1 MTFAM
6 AAWQAWLLITAAGAA
21 AIGLFLLKVRPPR
34 VRVPSLLLWTRVLSE
49 SHDATLWERIRR
61 AVSLVL
67 TALIAIALAL
77 AVTRPASSS
86 RAASAGRAGG
96 DRLLIVLDS
105 SWTMLA
111 RTRGGETRWDRAVA
125 EARRLA
131 ASAAGR
137 DVAVATT
144 ADGLVEGPSADTA
157 LLETAIDR
165 LTPGGGDTG
174 GWPRVPGAEVHF
186 VTDGASA
193 RVLDAGVLV
202 HSVFEPADNAGI
214 TAFDVRPSLE
224 PGVDDEAYLE
234 VANFGP
240 AQQVRVTIA
249 RGTATLLDRR
259 ADMGAGETLRQIVRL
274 PLNGAP
280 ELRAR
285 IEAGR
290 NALAAD
296 DEAVAWIRRAAP
308 LSVAVVGADTGWLQ
322 SLLASAGDVRPS
334 FQAPA
339 SYRPGSEDVVV
350 FDRWT
355 PASPSVRP
363 ALYIEPPGTPWLSSR
378 TDQIEPH
385 PKWAVPAPHALL
397 DGVDVETFSVDRAR
411 VYQSAKL
418 QPIARSAAGTPLIA
432 IFDGR
437 GEPRAALVAFGPL
450 DSNLVAAPGLP
461 VLIGN
466 ALDWLGRPLV
476 EGARR
481 PGRATLDD
489 AVLRVTGPRGADLPL
504 LKIGGATIA
513 SVREPGLYTADSGG
527 ARATFAVNIA
537 DPDVSNLTRTTQAS
551 AAGAIAVR
559 AGVSARPWWVALVV
573 AALAFVL
580 VEWWTWLRRITV

>member
-1 MTFAM
+1 
-6 AAWQAWLLITAAGAA
+6 
-21 AIGLFLLKVRPPR
+21 
-34 VRVPSLLLWTRVLSE
+34 VRVPSLLLWTRVLNE
-49 SHDATLWERIRR
+49 TRETTLWERIRR
-61 AVSLVL
+61 AVSLAV
-67 TALIAIALAL
+67 TAAIAVALAL
-77 AVTRPASSS
+77 AVTRPSPSGRGS
-86 RAASAGRAGG
+86 AAGPAGR

-111 RTRGGETRWDRAVA
+111 RTKSGETRWDRAVA

-157 LLETAIDR
+157 LIETAIDR
-165 LTPGGGDTG
+165 LAPGGGDAG
-174 GWPRVPGAEVHF
+174 GWPRVPDAEVHF

-193 RVLDAGVLV
+193 RVLDHAVLV
-202 HSVFEPADNAGI
+202 HSVFEAADNAGI

-224 PGVDDEAYLE
+224 PGSDDEAYLE
-234 VANFGP
+234 AANFGA
-240 AQQVRVTIA
+240 AQQVHVTIV
-249 RGTATLLDRR
+249 RGTATILDRR
-259 ADMGAGETLRQIVRL
+259 VEMGAGETLRHIVRL
-274 PLNGAP
+274 PSAGAP

-296 DEAVAWIRRAAP
+296 DDAVAWIRRAAP
-308 LSVAVVGADTGWLQ
+308 LSVVVVGADTTWLQ
-322 SLLASAGDVRPS
+322 PLLASGDVRPS

-339 SYRPGSEDVVV
+339 NYRPGTEDVVV

-355 PASPSVRP
+355 PAAPSARP
-363 ALYIEPPGTPWLSSR
+363 ALYIEPPATPWLTSR

-397 DGVDVETFSVDRAR
+397 DGVDVETFSVDRAH
-411 VYQSAKL
+411 VYQSPRL
-418 QPIARSAAGTPLIA
+418 HPIARSATGTPLIA
-432 IFDGR
+432 VFDAR
-437 GEPRAALVAFGPL
+437 GEPRGALVAFGPL
-450 DSNLVAAPGLP
+450 DSNLGAAPGLP

-481 PGRATLDD
+481 PGRVTLDE
-489 AVLRVTGPRGADLPL
+489 AVLRVTGPRGEDLPL
-504 LKIGGATIA
+504 LKIGGATFA
-513 SVREPGLYTADSGG
+513 TVRAPGLYTADSGG

-537 DPDVSNLTRTTQAS
+537 DPDVSDLSRTTR
-551 AAGAIAVR
+551 AGTSGTVVVK
-559 AGVSARPWWVALVV
+559 AGVSARPWWVYFVVV
-573 AALAFVL
+573 ALLAAAI
-580 VEWWTWLRRITV
+580 EWWTWLRRITV